1 MVRWVVLGL
10 LLAGAAASTGCKGER
25 ERAAPAARALRA
37 TDDSGRDVEVA
48 APARRVISLIPA
60 VTDLVLAMG
69 GVDRLIA
76 RTQYDTDVRLDRL
89 PSTGNA
95 LMPSLEWITSLQPQL
110 VIAWRDQPSRSV
122 VERISALGIPVYAA
136 RTESIAD
143 ALRATRKVGT
153 LIGLSSAADSL
164 ARAIE
169 AELTRVR
176 TAVQDAPRVRV
187 AYILS
192 IDPPMIAG
200 PATFIGELLQ
210 IAGGENV
217 FGDVQA
223 LWPQVNIEELIRR
236 APDALV
242 IAHDPGGPPPLERLR
257 EMPGWRELPAVR
269 SGRVLIAKP
278 DLYNRPGATI
288 PLAARALGRFL
299 HPDSGL

>member
-1 MVRWVVLGL
+1 
-10 LLAGAAASTGCKGER
+10 
-25 ERAAPAARALRA
+25 
-37 TDDSGRDVEVA
+37 
-48 APARRVISLIPA
+48 VISLIPA
-60 VTDLVLAMG
+60 VTDLVLAIG
-69 GVDRLIA
+69 GADKLIA
-76 RTQYDTDVRLDRL
+76 RTQYDTDARLASL
-89 PSTGNA
+89 PSAGNA
-95 LMPSLEWITSLQPQL
+95 LTPSLEWITSLQPHL

-122 VERISALGIPVYAA
+122 VGRISELGIPVYAA

-143 ALRATRKVGT
+143 ALRATRNIGR
-153 LIGLSSAADSL
+153 LIGLPSAADSL
-164 ARAIE
+164 AGSIE

-176 TAVQDAPRVRV
+176 TAVQGAPRVRV

-257 EMPGWRELPAVR
+257 EMSGWRELPAVR

-288 PLAARALGRFL
+288 PQAARALGRFL
-299 HPDSGL
+299 HPNVGL